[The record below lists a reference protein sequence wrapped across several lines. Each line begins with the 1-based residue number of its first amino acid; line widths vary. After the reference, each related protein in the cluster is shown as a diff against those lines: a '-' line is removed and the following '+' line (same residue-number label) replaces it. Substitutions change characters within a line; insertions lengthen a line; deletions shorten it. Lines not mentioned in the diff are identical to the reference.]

1 MNYKRNMK
9 HMFKISQIHFLAILL
24 IMKISMVSS
33 IEKPDFS
40 ELAEELIPSVVSVS
54 VIISRETINQPRAPQ
69 FPPGSPFEDFFKDF
83 FERRG
88 IPRQNTPPQRPRR
101 SETAQG
107 SGFIIDDKGLIVTNN
122 HVIAG
127 ASSIT
132 VVLHDGKTL
141 QAKLI
146 GADAKTD
153 LALLKVKT
161 DIKLKAVNWGNSDE
175 IKVGNWAM
183 AIGNPF
189 GLVNTVTVGIVS
201 ARARDINAGPF
212 DDFIQTDASINRGNS
227 GGPLFNLKG
236 QVIGVNTA
244 IYSPSGGSVGIGFA
258 IPSALAENVVEQL
271 EDYGRTIRGWLG
283 VRIQTVTEDLASS
296 LGLDRPYGAL
306 VASVIPDSPA
316 EKAGIKPGDVIL
328 DFNGNEVS
336 EMRKL
341 PRLVAETK
349 VNSKSNVTIWRNE
362 KKKTLKIVIAE
373 MKEEQKEIEES
384 KNSKDTDKLQNEY
397 FKQLGITLSSI
408 TKDLRMRQNI
418 PENVLGLLVTKVEQ
432 NTDAEIK
439 GIRPGDI
446 IQEINQASVND
457 IGEFKKIMD
466 ALKGSKKGVL
476 LLINRQGNINFVA
489 LKLN

>member
-1 MNYKRNMK
+1 MI
-9 HMFKISQIHFLAILL
+9 KISKNYILVILL
-24 IMKISMVSS
+24 FMKISIVSS
-33 IEKPDFS
+33 IDQPDFS
-40 ELAEELIPSVVSVS
+40 ELADELIPSVVSVS
-54 VIISRETINQPRAPQ
+54 VIISKETINQPRAPQ

-88 IPRQNTPPQRPRR
+88 IPRPNTPPQRPRR
-101 SETAQG
+101 NETAQG
-107 SGFIIDDKGLIVTNN
+107 SGFIIDDRGLIVTNN

-132 VVLHDGKTL
+132 VVLHDGKSL
-141 QAKLI
+141 QAKLV

-161 DIKLKAVNWGNSDE
+161 DIKLKAVNWGDSDE
-175 IKVGNWAM
+175 VKVGNWAM

-227 GGPLFNLKG
+227 GGPLFNLRG

-258 IPSALAENVVEQL
+258 IPSALAENIVEQL
-271 EDYGRTIRGWLG
+271 EEHGRTIRGWLG

-306 VASVIPDSPA
+306 VASVIPNSPA
-316 EKAGIKPGDVIL
+316 EKAGIKAGDVIL
-328 DFNGNEVS
+328 DFNGVEVS
-336 EMRKL
+336 EMKKL

-349 VNSKSNVTIWRNE
+349 VNSRSNVTVWRNE
-362 KKKTLKIVIAE
+362 KKRSLKVVIAE
-373 MKEEQKEIEES
+373 MKEDKKEVEES
-384 KNSKDTDKLQNEY
+384 KDYTAPDTLQSEY
-397 FKQLGITLSSI
+397 FKELGITLSSI
-408 TKDLRMRQNI
+408 TQDLRMRQNI
-418 PENVLGLLVTKVEQ
+418 PENISGLLVSKVDQ
-432 NTDAEIK
+432 NTDAEVK

-446 IQEINQASVND
+446 IQEINQSPVND
-457 IGEFKKIMD
+457 INAFGKI
-466 ALKGSKKGVL
+466 LNSLRGSKKSVL

>member
-1 MNYKRNMK
+1 MLRNI
-9 HMFKISQIHFLAILL
+9 KIYLFTCLL
-24 IMKISMVSS
+24 IMKISIVSS
-33 IEKPDFS
+33 IEQPDFS
-40 ELAEELIPSVVSVS
+40 DLAEELIPSVVSVS

-101 SETAQG
+101 NESAQG

-132 VVLHDGKTL
+132 VVLHDGKSL

-175 IKVGNWAM
+175 VKVGNWAM

-227 GGPLFNLKG
+227 GGPLFNLNG

-258 IPSALAENVVEQL
+258 IPSALAENIVEQL
-271 EDYGRTIRGWLG
+271 EDHGRTIRGWLG

-296 LGLDRPYGAL
+296 LGLNRPYGAL
-306 VASVIPDSPA
+306 VASVIPNSPA
-316 EKAGIKPGDVIL
+316 EKAGIKAGDVIL
-328 DFNGNEVS
+328 DFNGSEVT

-349 VNSKSNVTIWRNE
+349 VNTRSNVIVWRNE
-362 KKKTLKIVIAE
+362 KKKNLKVVIAE
-373 MKEEQKEIEES
+373 MKEQEKQVKES
-384 KNSKDTDKLQNEY
+384 KDNTETNILQSDY
-397 FKQLGITLSSI
+397 FEQLGLTLSSI
-408 TKDLRMRQNI
+408 TKEIRMRQNI
-418 PENVLGLLVTKVEQ
+418 PENVSGLLVTKVEQ

-439 GIRPGDI
+439 GIRPGDV

-457 IGEFKKIMD
+457 INTFKKIMNS
-466 ALKGSKKGVL
+466 LKGSKKGIL

>member
-1 MNYKRNMK
+1 MNYKRNIYMLNTT
-9 HMFKISQIHFLAILL
+9 KIYFFTILL
-24 IMKISMVSS
+24 FMKVSIVAS
-33 IEKPDFS
+33 IEQPDFS

-54 VIISRETINQPRAPQ
+54 VIISRETVNQPRAPQ

-88 IPRQNTPPQRPRR
+88 IPRQNPPVPQRPRR
-101 SETAQG
+101 NETAQG

-132 VVLHDGKTL
+132 VVLHDGKSL
-141 QAKLI
+141 QANLI
-146 GADAKTD
+146 GSDAKTD
-153 LALLKVKT
+153 LALLQVKT
-161 DIKLKAVNWGNSDE
+161 DIKLKAVDWGNSDNV
-175 IKVGNWAM
+175 KVGNWAM

-258 IPSALAENVVEQL
+258 IPSALAENIVQQL
-271 EDYGRTIRGWLG
+271 EDHGRTIRGWLG

-306 VASVIPDSPA
+306 VASVIPNSPA
-316 EKAGIKPGDVIL
+316 EKAGVKAGDVIL
-328 DFNGNEVS
+328 DFNGNEVT

-349 VNSKSNVTIWRNE
+349 VNSKSNITIWRNE
-362 KKKTLKIVIAE
+362 KKKTLKVVIAE
-373 MKEEQKEIEES
+373 MKEEEKRIEKT
-384 KNSKDTDKLQNEY
+384 KNENNSDKLQSDY
-397 FKQLGITLSSI
+397 IKQLGLTLSTL
-408 TKDLRMRQNI
+408 TKDIRMSQNI
-418 PENVLGLLVTKVEQ
+418 PDEVTGLLVTKIDQ

-446 IQEINQASVND
+446 IQEINQVSVND
-457 IGEFKKIMD
+457 LNAFKKVITS
-466 ALKGSKKGVL
+466 LKGTKKSVL

-489 LKLN
+489 LKLD

>member
-1 MNYKRNMK
+1 MFNFYKK
-9 HMFKISQIHFLAILL
+9 YFLVFLL
-24 IMKISMVSS
+24 IMKTSVVSS
-33 IEKPDFS
+33 IEQPDFS
-40 ELAEELIPSVVSVS
+40 KLAEELIPSVVSVS
-54 VIISRETINQPRAPQ
+54 VIIARETVNQPRAPQ
-69 FPPGSPFEDFFKDF
+69 FPPGSPFEDFFKEF

-107 SGFIIDDKGLIVTNN
+107 SGFIIDDDGLIVTNN

-175 IKVGNWAM
+175 VKVGNWAM

-227 GGPLFNLKG
+227 GGPLFNLQG

-258 IPSALAENVVEQL
+258 IPSALAENIVEQL
-271 EDYGRTIRGWLG
+271 EEHGRTIRGWLG
-283 VRIQTVTEDLASS
+283 VRIQTVTEDLALS

-328 DFNGNEVS
+328 DFNGSEVT

-362 KKKTLKIVIAE
+362 KKKSLKIVIAE
-373 MKEEQKEIEES
+373 MKEEKREVEV
-384 KNSKDTDKLQNEY
+384 SKDDNTTPDTIQSDY
-397 FKQLGITLSSI
+397 FEQLGITLSSI
-408 TKDLRMRQNI
+408 TQDVRMRQNI
-418 PENVLGLLVTKVEQ
+418 PENVSGLLVTKVEQ

-446 IQEINQASVND
+446 IQEINQTSVND
-457 IGEFKKIMD
+457 INEFRKIINS
-466 ALKGSKKGVL
+466 LKGSKKGVL

-489 LKLN
+489 LKLD

>member
-1 MNYKRNMK
+1 MISVI
-9 HMFKISQIHFLAILL
+9 KIYFISFLFL
-24 IMKISMVSS
+24 MKISLVSS
-33 IEKPDFS
+33 IEQPDFS
-40 ELAEELIPSVVSVS
+40 ELAEELIPAVVSVS
-54 VIISRETINQPRAPQ
+54 VIISQETINQPRAPQ

-88 IPRQNTPPQRPRR
+88 IPRQDTPPQRPRR
-101 SETAQG
+101 NQSAQG

-127 ASSIT
+127 ATSIT
-132 VVLHDGKTL
+132 VVLHDGKSL
-141 QAKLI
+141 QAELV

-153 LALLKVKT
+153 LALLKVDT
-161 DIKLKAVNWGNSDE
+161 DIKLKAVNWGNSDNV
-175 IKVGNWAM
+175 KVGNWAM

-227 GGPLFNLKG
+227 GGPLFNLEG

-258 IPSALAENVVEQL
+258 IPSALAENIVEQL
-271 EDYGRTIRGWLG
+271 EEYGRTIRGWLG
-283 VRIQTVTEDLASS
+283 VRIQTVTEDLAVS

-306 VASVIPDSPA
+306 VASVIPNSPA
-316 EKAGIKPGDVIL
+316 EKAGIKAGDVIL
-328 DFNGNEVS
+328 NFNDSEVT

-349 VNSKSNVTIWRNE
+349 VNSKSEIIIWRNE
-362 KKKTLKIVIAE
+362 KKKNLKVVIAE
-373 MKEEQKEIEES
+373 MEEEEKQEAERKS
-384 KNSKDTDKLQNEY
+384 SADTDILQTDY
-397 FKQLGITLSSI
+397 FKQLGLSLSTI
-408 TKDLRMRQNI
+408 TKDIRMRQNI
-418 PENVLGLLVTKVEQ
+418 PEDVTGLLVTKVDQ

-446 IQEINQASVND
+446 IQEINQTSVND
-457 IGEFKKIMD
+457 INSFKKVMST
-466 ALKGSKKGVL
+466 LKGSKKGVL

>member
-1 MNYKRNMK
+1 
-9 HMFKISQIHFLAILL
+9 
-24 IMKISMVSS
+24 MKISLVSS
-33 IEKPDFS
+33 IEQPDFS
-40 ELAEELIPSVVSVS
+40 ELADELIPSVVSVS
-54 VIISRETINQPRAPQ
+54 VIISRETVNQPRAPQ

-88 IPRQNTPPQRPRR
+88 IPRQDIPPQRPRR
-101 SETAQG
+101 NETAQG

-132 VVLHDGKTL
+132 VVLHDGKSL

-161 DIKLKAVNWGNSDE
+161 DIKLKAVSWGNSDE
-175 IKVGNWAM
+175 VKVGNWAM

-236 QVIGVNTA
+236 EVIGVNTA

-258 IPSALAENVVEQL
+258 IPSALAENIVEQL
-271 EDYGRTIRGWLG
+271 EEYGRTIRGWLG

-306 VASVIPDSPA
+306 VASVIPNSPA

-328 DFNGNEVS
+328 DFNGSEVT

-362 KKKTLKIVIAE
+362 KKKSLNVVIAE
-373 MKEEQKEIEES
+373 MKEDEKEVKES
-384 KNSKDTDKLQNEY
+384 KEKTDSEMLKSDY
-397 FKQLGITLSSI
+397 FEQLGITLSSI
-408 TKDLRMRQNI
+408 TQDVRMRQNI
-418 PENVLGLLVTKVEQ
+418 PENVSGLLVTKVEQ

-446 IQEINQASVND
+446 IQQINQVSIND
-457 IGEFKKIMD
+457 INAFRKIISS
-466 ALKGSKKGVL
+466 LKGSKKGVL
-476 LLINRQGNINFVA
+476 LLVNRQGNINFVA

>member
-1 MNYKRNMK
+1 MIKLKNT
-9 HMFKISQIHFLAILL
+9 FSIIIIFLINIASLH
-24 IMKISMVSS
+24 S
-33 IEKPDFS
+33 IDKPDFA
-40 ELAEELIPSVVSVS
+40 ELTEELIPSVVSVS
-54 VIISRETINQPRAPQ
+54 VIISRESINQPRAPQ

-88 IPRQNTPPQRPRR
+88 IPKQNTPPQRPRR
-101 SETAQG
+101 NETAQG

-146 GADAKTD
+146 GSDAKTD
-153 LALLKVKT
+153 LALLKVVT
-161 DIKLKAVNWGNSDE
+161 DIKLKSVNWGNSDN

-236 QVIGVNTA
+236 EVIGVNTA

-258 IPSALAENVVEQL
+258 IPSALAENIVDQL

-283 VRIQTVTEDLASS
+283 VRIQTVTEDLAAT

-306 VASVIPDSPA
+306 VASVIPNSPA
-316 EKAGIKPGDVIL
+316 EEAGIQPGDVIL
-328 DFNGNEVS
+328 EFNGSEVT

-349 VNSKSNVTIWRNE
+349 VNTNSNVSIWRNE
-362 KKKTLKIVIAE
+362 KKKKVKVTIAE
-373 MKEEQKEIEES
+373 MKEEKKEVKKS
-384 KNSKDTDKLQNEY
+384 NSKSDENLLKTDYIEKLG
-397 FKQLGITLSSI
+397 LTLSTI
-408 TKDLRMRQNI
+408 TNEIRMSQNI
-418 PENVLGLLVTKVEQ
+418 PNNVTGLLVTNVEQ

-446 IQEINQASVND
+446 IQEVNQKSVND
-457 IGEFKKIMD
+457 LDVFRRIITS
-466 ALKGSKKGVL
+466 LNNNKKGIL

>member
-1 MNYKRNMK
+1 MIKIYKKYCLVFLLLMK
-9 HMFKISQIHFLAILL
+9 VSI
-24 IMKISMVSS
+24 VSS

-54 VIISRETINQPRAPQ
+54 VIISRESVNQPRAPQ

-101 SETAQG
+101 NETAQG

-141 QAKLI
+141 QAKLV

-161 DIKLKAVNWGNSDE
+161 DIKLKAVNWGNSDAV
-175 IKVGNWAM
+175 KVGNWAM

-258 IPSALAENVVEQL
+258 IPSALAENIVEQL
-271 EDYGRTIRGWLG
+271 EEYGRTIRGWLG

-306 VASVIPDSPA
+306 VASVIPNSPA
-316 EKAGIKPGDVIL
+316 EKAGIKAGDVIL
-328 DFNGNEVS
+328 DFNGSEVT

-349 VNSKSNVTIWRNE
+349 VNSNSKVTIWRNE
-362 KKKTLKIVIAE
+362 KKKSINVVIAE
-373 MKEEQKEIEES
+373 MKEENKKIQES
-384 KNSKDTDKLQNEY
+384 KNNTVPDTPQSEY

-408 TKDLRMRQNI
+408 TQDVRMRQNI
-418 PENVLGLLVTKVEQ
+418 PENVSGLLVTKVEQ

-446 IQEINQASVND
+446 IQEINQSSVND
-457 IGEFKKIMD
+457 ISTLRKIMNS
-466 ALKGSKKGVL
+466 LKGSKKGIL

>member
-1 MNYKRNMK
+1 
-9 HMFKISQIHFLAILL
+9 
-24 IMKISMVSS
+24 MKISIVSS
-33 IEKPDFS
+33 IEQPDFS
-40 ELAEELIPSVVSVS
+40 ELADELIPSVVSVS
-54 VIISRETINQPRAPQ
+54 VIISRETVNQPRAPQ

-101 SETAQG
+101 NETAQG

-141 QAKLI
+141 QAKLV

-161 DIKLKAVNWGNSDE
+161 DIKLKAVSWGDSDE
-175 IKVGNWAM
+175 VKVGNWAM

-258 IPSALAENVVEQL
+258 IPSALAENIIEQL
-271 EDYGRTIRGWLG
+271 EDHGRTIRGWLG

-296 LGLDRPYGAL
+296 LGLNRPYGAL
-306 VASVIPDSPA
+306 VASVIPNSPA
-316 EKAGIKPGDVIL
+316 ERAGIKPGDVIL
-328 DFNGNEVS
+328 DFNGSEVT

-349 VNSKSNVTIWRNE
+349 VNSNSNVTVWRNE
-362 KKKTLKIVIAE
+362 KKKSLKVIIAE
-373 MKEEQKEIEES
+373 MKEEKEEV
-384 KNSKDTDKLQNEY
+384 KKSKDNTAPDTLQSDY
-397 FKQLGITLSSI
+397 FEQLGLTLSSI
-408 TKDLRMRQNI
+408 TQDLRMRQNI
-418 PENVLGLLVTKVEQ
+418 PEDLSGLLVTKVEQ

-446 IQEINQASVND
+446 IQEINQSSVND
-457 IGEFKKIMD
+457 INAFRKIMNS
-466 ALKGSKKGVL
+466 LKGSKKGVL

>member
-1 MNYKRNMK
+1 MK
-9 HMFKISQIHFLAILL
+9 VSI
-24 IMKISMVSS
+24 VSS
-33 IEKPDFS
+33 IEQPDFS
-40 ELAEELIPSVVSVS
+40 ELADELIPSVVSVS
-54 VIISRETINQPRAPQ
+54 VIISRETINQPSAPQ

-101 SETAQG
+101 NETAQG

-132 VVLHDGKTL
+132 VVLHDGKSL

-153 LALLKVKT
+153 LALLQVKT
-161 DIKLKAVNWGNSDE
+161 DIKLKAVNWGDSDE
-175 IKVGNWAM
+175 VKVGNWAM

-258 IPSALAENVVEQL
+258 IPSALAENIVEQL
-271 EDYGRTIRGWLG
+271 EEHGRTIRGWLG
-283 VRIQTVTEDLASS
+283 VRIQSVTEDLASS

-306 VASVIPDSPA
+306 VASVIPNSPA
-316 EKAGIKPGDVIL
+316 EKAGIKAGDVIL
-328 DFNGNEVS
+328 DFNGSEVS

-362 KKKTLKIVIAE
+362 KKKSLKVVIAE
-373 MKEEQKEIEES
+373 MKEEEK
-384 KNSKDTDKLQNEY
+384 KVKVSKDNKGSDALQSDYFDK
-397 FKQLGITLSSI
+397 LGITLSSI
-408 TKDLRMRQNI
+408 NQDIRMRQNI
-418 PENVLGLLVTKVEQ
+418 PENVSGLIVTKVEQ

-446 IQEINQASVND
+446 IQEINQISVNE
-457 IGEFKKIMD
+457 INAFRKI
-466 ALKGSKKGVL
+466 LNSIKGSKKGVL
-476 LLINRQGNINFVA
+476 LLVNRQGNINFVA

>member
-1 MNYKRNMK
+1 MNYKRKDSMIK
-9 HMFKISQIHFLAILL
+9 YLKIYCISFILL
-24 IMKISMVSS
+24 MKISIVSS
-33 IEKPDFS
+33 IEQPDFS
-40 ELAEELIPSVVSVS
+40 DMAEELIPSVVSVS

-88 IPRQNTPPQRPRR
+88 IPRQDTPPQRPRR

-107 SGFIIDDKGLIVTNN
+107 SGFIIDKKGLIVTNN

-132 VVLHDGKTL
+132 VVLHDGKSL

-146 GADAKTD
+146 GSDAKTD
-153 LALLKVKT
+153 LALLKVNT
-161 DIKLKAVNWGNSDE
+161 DINLKSVEWGNSDD

-258 IPSALAENVVEQL
+258 IPSALAENIVEQL
-271 EDYGRTIRGWLG
+271 EDHGRTIRGWLG
-283 VRIQTVTEDLASS
+283 VRIQTVTEDLAIS

-306 VASVIPDSPA
+306 VASVIPNSPA

-328 DFNGNEVS
+328 DFNGSEVT

-349 VNSKSNVTIWRNE
+349 VDTKSNVTVWRSE
-362 KKKTLKIVIAE
+362 KKKNLKVVIAE
-373 MKEEQKEIEES
+373 MKEEVEQVENKT
-384 KNSKDTDKLQNEY
+384 NNPDKSTMQNN
-397 FKQLGITLSSI
+397 FFDKIGLTLSTI
-408 TKDLRMRQNI
+408 NKDIRMRQNI
-418 PENVLGLLVTKVEQ
+418 PDDVSGLLVTKVEQ

-446 IQEINQASVND
+446 IQEINQVSVND
-457 IGEFKKIMD
+457 INKFKEIID
-466 ALKGSKKGVL
+466 SLKGNKKGVL

>member
-1 MNYKRNMK
+1 MIKIYKK
-9 HMFKISQIHFLAILL
+9 YFLVFLL
-24 IMKISMVSS
+24 IMKISVVSS
-33 IEKPDFS
+33 IEQPDFS
-40 ELAEELIPSVVSVS
+40 ELADELIPSVVSVS
-54 VIISRETINQPRAPQ
+54 VIISRETVNQPRAPQ

-101 SETAQG
+101 NETAQG

-132 VVLHDGKTL
+132 VVLHDGKSL

-161 DIKLKAVNWGNSDE
+161 DIKLKAVNWGNSDSV
-175 IKVGNWAM
+175 KVGNWAM

-258 IPSALAENVVEQL
+258 IPSALAENIVEQL
-271 EDYGRTIRGWLG
+271 EEHGRTIRGWLG
-283 VRIQTVTEDLASS
+283 VRIQTVTEDLATS

-306 VASVIPDSPA
+306 VASVIPNSPA
-316 EKAGIKPGDVIL
+316 EKAGIKPGDIIL
-328 DFNGNEVS
+328 DFNGSEVT

-349 VNSKSNVTIWRNE
+349 VNTRSNLTIWRNE
-362 KKKTLKIVIAE
+362 KKKSLKVVIAE
-373 MKEEQKEIEES
+373 MKEEDKEVKEES
-384 KNSKDTDKLQNEY
+384 KDNTDKETLKSDY
-397 FKQLGITLSSI
+397 FEQLGLTLSSI
-408 TKDLRMRQNI
+408 TQDIRMRQNI
-418 PENVLGLLVTKVEQ
+418 PEDVSGLIVSKVDQ
-432 NTDAEIK
+432 NTDAESK

-446 IQEINQASVND
+446 IQEINQVSVND
-457 IGEFKKIMD
+457 ITAFRKIINS
-466 ALKGSKKGVL
+466 LKGNKKGVL
-476 LLINRQGNINFVA
+476 LLVNRQGNINFVA
-489 LKLN
+489 LKLD

>member
-1 MNYKRNMK
+1 
-9 HMFKISQIHFLAILL
+9 
-24 IMKISMVSS
+24 MKISLVSS
-33 IEKPDFS
+33 IEQPDFS

-132 VVLHDGKTL
+132 VVLHDGKSL
-141 QAKLI
+141 QAELI

-153 LALLKVKT
+153 LALLKVNT
-161 DIKLKAVNWGNSDE
+161 DIKLKSVNWGNSDNV
-175 IKVGNWAM
+175 KVGNWAM

-236 QVIGVNTA
+236 EVIGVNTA

-258 IPSALAENVVEQL
+258 IPSALAENIVDQL

-283 VRIQTVTEDLASS
+283 VRIQTVTEDLALS

-306 VASVIPDSPA
+306 VASVIPGSPA
-316 EKAGIKPGDVIL
+316 EKAGIKAGDIIL
-328 DFNGNEVS
+328 NFNGSEVT

-341 PRLVAETK
+341 PRLVADTK
-349 VNSKSNVTIWRNE
+349 VNSKSKVVIWRNE
-362 KKKTLKIVIAE
+362 KKKNLNIVIAE
-373 MKEEQKEIEES
+373 MKEEEKQVEQKANSVEE
-384 KNSKDTDKLQNEY
+384 NKLQSNYYER
-397 FKQLGITLSSI
+397 LGLTLSSI
-408 TKDLRMRQNI
+408 TKDIRMRQNI
-418 PENVLGLLVTKVEQ
+418 PDEVSGLLVTKVEQ
-432 NTDAEIK
+432 SSDAEMK

-446 IQEINQASVND
+446 IQEINQTPVKD
-457 IGEFKKIMD
+457 INSFDKIISS
-466 ALKGSKKGVL
+466 LKEAKKGVL
-476 LLINRQGNINFVA
+476 VLINRQGNINFVA
-489 LKLN
+489 LKLK

>member
-1 MNYKRNMK
+1 M
-9 HMFKISQIHFLAILL
+9 
-24 IMKISMVSS
+24 
-33 IEKPDFS
+33 
-40 ELAEELIPSVVSVS
+40 
-54 VIISRETINQPRAPQ
+54 
-69 FPPGSPFEDFFKDF
+69 
-83 FERRG
+83 
-88 IPRQNTPPQRPRR
+88 
-101 SETAQG
+101 
-107 SGFIIDDKGLIVTNN
+107 TNN

-132 VVLHDGKTL
+132 VVLHDGNSL

-146 GADAKTD
+146 GTDAKTD
-153 LALLKVKT
+153 LALLKVQT
-161 DIKLKAVNWGNSDE
+161 DIKLKAVNWGNSDNVE
-175 IKVGNWAM
+175 VGNWAM

-244 IYSPSGGSVGIGFA
+244 IYSPTGGSVGIGFA
-258 IPSALAENVVEQL
+258 IPSALAENIVQQL

-283 VRIQTVTEDLASS
+283 VRIQTVTDDLASS
-296 LGLDRPYGAL
+296 LGLDRSYGAL
-306 VASVIPDSPA
+306 VASVIPNSPA
-316 EKAGIKPGDVIL
+316 EKAGIKAGDVIL
-328 DFNGNEVS
+328 DFNGSEVT

-349 VNSKSNVTIWRNE
+349 VNSKSNITIWRNE
-362 KKKTLKIVIAE
+362 KKKSLRVVIAE
-373 MKEEQKEIEES
+373 MKEEEKPIKET
-384 KNSKDTDKLQNEY
+384 KNEAKPDKLQSDY
-397 FKQLGITLSSI
+397 IKQLGLTLSSLN
-408 TKDLRMRQNI
+408 KDIRMRQNI
-418 PENVLGLLVTKVEQ
+418 PDNVFGLLVTKVDQ

-446 IQEINQASVND
+446 IQEINQTAVSDLNS
-457 IGEFKKIMD
+457 FKNTI
-466 ALKGSKKGVL
+466 ATLKSSKRNVL

>member
-1 MNYKRNMK
+1 MIN
-9 HMFKISQIHFLAILL
+9 HMIKKYIRYCLVLL
-24 IMKISMVSS
+24 LVMKISIVSS

-40 ELAEELIPSVVSVS
+40 KLAEELIPSVVSVS
-54 VIISRETINQPRAPQ
+54 VIISRESINQPRAPQ

-83 FERRG
+83 FDRRG

-101 SETAQG
+101 NESAQG

-141 QAKLI
+141 QATLV

-161 DIKLKAVNWGNSDE
+161 DIKLKAVNWGNSDAV
-175 IKVGNWAM
+175 KVGNWAM

-258 IPSALAENVVEQL
+258 IPSALAENIVEQL
-271 EDYGRTIRGWLG
+271 EEYGRTIRGWLG
-283 VRIQTVTEDLASS
+283 VRIQTVTEDLAAS

-316 EKAGIKPGDVIL
+316 EKAGIKAGDVIL
-328 DFNGNEVS
+328 DFNGSDVT

-362 KKKTLKIVIAE
+362 KKKSLNVVIAE
-373 MKEEQKEIEES
+373 MKEERREIEES
-384 KNSKDTDKLQNEY
+384 KENTVPDTLQTDYIE
-397 FKQLGITLSSI
+397 QLGITLSSI
-408 TKDLRMRQNI
+408 TQDVRMRQNI
-418 PENVLGLLVTKVEQ
+418 PENVSGLLVTKVEQ

-446 IQEINQASVND
+446 IQEINQSSVTD
-457 IGEFKKIMD
+457 INTFRKTVNS
-466 ALKGSKKGVL
+466 LKGSKKGVL

>member
-1 MNYKRNMK
+1 MLSHMIKIYKK
-9 HMFKISQIHFLAILL
+9 YFLVFLFV
-24 IMKISMVSS
+24 MKISLVSS
-33 IEKPDFS
+33 IEQPDFS
-40 ELAEELIPSVVSVS
+40 ELADELIPSVVSVS
-54 VIISRETINQPRAPQ
+54 VIISRETVNQPRAPQ

-88 IPRQNTPPQRPRR
+88 IPRQDIPPQRPRR
-101 SETAQG
+101 NETAQG

-132 VVLHDGKTL
+132 VVLHDGKSL

-161 DIKLKAVNWGNSDE
+161 DIKLKAVSWGNSDE
-175 IKVGNWAM
+175 VKVGNWAM

-236 QVIGVNTA
+236 EVIGVNTA

-258 IPSALAENVVEQL
+258 IPSALAENIVEQL
-271 EDYGRTIRGWLG
+271 EEYGRTIRGWLG

-306 VASVIPDSPA
+306 VASVIPNSPA

-328 DFNGNEVS
+328 DFNGSEVT

-362 KKKTLKIVIAE
+362 KKKSLKVVIAE
-373 MKEEQKEIEES
+373 MKEEEKEVKES
-384 KNSKDTDKLQNEY
+384 KEKIDSEMLKSDY
-397 FKQLGITLSSI
+397 FEQLGITLSSI
-408 TKDLRMRQNI
+408 TQDVRMRQNI
-418 PENVLGLLVTKVEQ
+418 PENVSGLLVTKVEQ

-446 IQEINQASVND
+446 IQQINQVSIND
-457 IGEFKKIMD
+457 INAFRKIINS
-466 ALKGSKKGVL
+466 LKGSKKGVL

>member
-1 MNYKRNMK
+1 MGHMN
-9 HMFKISQIHFLAILL
+9 KICKKYFLVLLL
-24 IMKISMVSS
+24 IMKVSIVSS
-33 IEKPDFS
+33 IEQPDFS
-40 ELAEELIPSVVSVS
+40 ELADELIPSVVSVS
-54 VIISRETINQPRAPQ
+54 VIISRESINQPRAPQ

-88 IPRQNTPPQRPRR
+88 IPRQDAPPQRPRR
-101 SETAQG
+101 NQSAQG

-146 GADAKTD
+146 GADPKTD

-161 DIKLKAVNWGNSDE
+161 DIKLKAVNWGNSDKV
-175 IKVGNWAM
+175 KVGNWAM

-258 IPSALAENVVEQL
+258 IPSALAENIVEQL
-271 EDYGRTIRGWLG
+271 EEHGRTIRGWLG

-306 VASVIPDSPA
+306 VASVIPNSPA

-328 DFNGNEVS
+328 DFNGNEVT

-349 VNSKSNVTIWRNE
+349 VNSRSNVTIWRNE
-362 KKKTLKIVIAE
+362 KKKSLNVVIAE
-373 MKEEQKEIEES
+373 MKEE
-384 KNSKDTDKLQNEY
+384 
-397 FKQLGITLSSI
+397 
-408 TKDLRMRQNI
+408 
-418 PENVLGLLVTKVEQ
+418 
-432 NTDAEIK
+432 
-439 GIRPGDI
+439 
-446 IQEINQASVND
+446 
-457 IGEFKKIMD
+457 KK
-466 ALKGSKKGVL
+466 
-476 LLINRQGNINFVA
+476 
-489 LKLN
+489 

>member
-1 MNYKRNMK
+1 MIKQLNIL
-9 HMFKISQIHFLAILL
+9 FLGALFLVKIST
-24 IMKISMVSS
+24 SYS

-54 VIISRETINQPRAPQ
+54 VIISRETVNQPRAPQ

-88 IPRQNTPPQRPRR
+88 IPSPRQNTPPQRPRR

-146 GADAKTD
+146 GTDAKTD

-161 DIKLKAVNWGNSDE
+161 DIKLKAVNWGNSDNV
-175 IKVGNWAM
+175 KVGNWAM

-236 QVIGVNTA
+236 EVIGVNTA

-258 IPSALAENVVEQL
+258 IPSALAENIVEQL
-271 EDYGRTIRGWLG
+271 EDFGRTIRGWLG
-283 VRIQTVTEDLASS
+283 VRIQTVTDDLAAN
-296 LGLDRPYGAL
+296 LGLDRAYGAL
-306 VASVIPDSPA
+306 VASVIPNSPA
-316 EKAGIKPGDVIL
+316 EAAGIKPGDVIL
-328 DFNGNEVS
+328 EFNDNEVT
-336 EMRKL
+336 EMKKL

-349 VNSKSNVTIWRNE
+349 VNTKSGVIIWRNE
-362 KKKTLKIVIAE
+362 KKKKINVTIAE
-373 MKEEQKEIEES
+373 MKEDKKELQKANKKSNENLLKTDYIE
-384 KNSKDTDKLQNEY
+384 KLG
-397 FKQLGITLSSI
+397 LTLSTI
-408 TKDLRMRQNI
+408 TNEIRMNQNI
-418 PENVLGLLVTKVEQ
+418 PNNVTGLLVTNVEQ

-446 IQEINQASVND
+446 IQEVNQNAIGD
-457 IGEFKKIMD
+457 IEAFKKIITS
-466 ALKGSKKGVL
+466 LNNKRGVL

-489 LKLN
+489 LKIN

>member
-1 MNYKRNMK
+1 MLNHMIKIYKK
-9 HMFKISQIHFLAILL
+9 YFLVFLL
-24 IMKISMVSS
+24 VMKISLVSS
-33 IEKPDFS
+33 IEQPDFS
-40 ELAEELIPSVVSVS
+40 ELADELIPSVVSVS
-54 VIISRETINQPRAPQ
+54 VIISRETVNQPRAPQ

-101 SETAQG
+101 NQTAQG

-141 QAKLI
+141 QAKLV

-161 DIKLKAVNWGNSDE
+161 DIKLKAVNWGNSDAV
-175 IKVGNWAM
+175 KVGNWAM

-258 IPSALAENVVEQL
+258 IPSALAENIVEQL
-271 EDYGRTIRGWLG
+271 EEHGRTIRGWLG

-306 VASVIPDSPA
+306 VASVIPNSPA

-328 DFNGNEVS
+328 DFNGNEVT

-349 VNSKSNVTIWRNE
+349 VNSNSKVTIWRSE
-362 KKKTLKIVIAE
+362 KKKSLNVVIAE
-373 MKEEQKEIEES
+373 MKEEKKEIQES
-384 KNSKDTDKLQNEY
+384 KKNTVPDTLQSDY

-408 TKDLRMRQNI
+408 TQDIRMRQNI
-418 PENVLGLLVTKVEQ
+418 PEDVSGLLVTKVDQ

-446 IQEINQASVND
+446 IQEINQSSVND
-457 IGEFKKIMD
+457 INKFRKIMNS
-466 ALKGSKKGVL
+466 LKGSKKGVL